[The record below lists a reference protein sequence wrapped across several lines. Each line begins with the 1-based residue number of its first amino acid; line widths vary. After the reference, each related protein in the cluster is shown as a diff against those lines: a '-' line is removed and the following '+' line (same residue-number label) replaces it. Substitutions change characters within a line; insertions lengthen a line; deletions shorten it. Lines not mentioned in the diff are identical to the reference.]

1 MKRTFDFLASS
12 LGLCLLSPLFLLVA
26 IAIRLES
33 PGQVFFRQDRVGK
46 DGENFL
52 IYKFRSMVANASE
65 IGPLIT
71 TAGDARITRV
81 GRFLR
86 RTKLDEL
93 PQLLNV
99 WRGEM
104 SLVGPRPEVPT
115 YVALYDE
122 RQREVLSIRP
132 GITDPASIAYADEEE
147 ILGGASD
154 PARVY
159 VEEVLPRKLELNL
172 QYIEKM
178 SLHYDVWVIWKTIWK
193 VVSKIRT
200 A

>member
-33 PGQVFFRQDRVGK
+33 PGPVFFRQDRVGK

-147 ILGGASD
+147 ILGEASD

-172 QYIEKM
+172 RYIEKM

-193 VVSKIRT
+193 VVSKSRT
-200 A
+200 M

>member
-12 LGLCLLSPLFLLVA
+12 LGLCLLSPLFLVVA
-26 IAIRLES
+26 IAIRIDS
-33 PGQVFFRQDRVGK
+33 PGPVFFRQDRVGK
-46 DGENFL
+46 DGKNFL
-52 IYKFRSMVANASE
+52 ICKFRSMVANASG

-115 YVALYDE
+115 YVALYNE
-122 RQREVLSIRP
+122 RQREVLSVRP

-147 ILGGASD
+147 ILGEASD

-159 VEEVLPRKLELNL
+159 VEEVPPRKLELNL
-172 QYIEKM
+172 RYIEKM
-178 SLHYDVWVIWKTIWK
+178 SLPYDAWVIWKTIWK
-193 VVSKIRT
+193 VVNKI
-200 A
+200 